1 MTISSSSPSSP
12 RSPHELHTTQEK
24 VEQIPVRESF
34 SPENSARKHYNET
47 GTRNTL
53 GEILE
58 PIERSQ
64 VELTDK
70 QHKVLNKVLKAI
82 KKIENYNTLLV
93 NSSIDIDQDG
103 NMMADKNPGKAP
115 LGTLESYFNALKQR
129 GGPEETR
136 ISTQDIQDTFNI
148 IKTTQKKINLYNEND
163 SIKLSKKINLYNEND
178 SIKLSDVLD
187 KNFLKE
193 NPNFRY
199 ALIKVA
205 QSKKMTIDELI
216 AKLTFT
222 PGIKLDTDSFDII
235 DTDTIFGGN
244 LGQAPQDTLEGL
256 MKALSENIS
265 EKNYSNFMESF
276 YKLKEAAEDKIKA
289 TNKEAINKEKNI
301 EANAKAT
308 LNIEDAPL

>member
-163 SIKLSKKINLYNEND
+163 SIKLS
-178 SIKLSDVLD
+178 DVLD